1 MKTLKKKID
10 TGFEYKRVTDNE
22 SEKYISLGWSYCP
35 KTEWKVNVRD
45 FGKVK
50 EDSSSSEDKYKK
62 NKKNPKNNEKNT
74 EV

>member
-1 MKTLKKKID
+1 MKTLKKKTN
-10 TGFEYKRVTDNE
+10 TGFEYKRVTDTE
-22 SEKYISLGWSYCP
+22 ADKFISLGWSYCP

-50 EDSSSSEDKYKK
+50 EDSNSNKDKYKK
-62 NKKNPKNNEKNT
+62 GKKNSDAKTP